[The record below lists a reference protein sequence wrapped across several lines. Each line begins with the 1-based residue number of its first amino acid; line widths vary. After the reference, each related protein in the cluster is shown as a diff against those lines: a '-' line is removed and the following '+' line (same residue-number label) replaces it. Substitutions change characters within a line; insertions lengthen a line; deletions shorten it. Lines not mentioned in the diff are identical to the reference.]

1 MMVNAPQ
8 PRPIDR
14 PDQLASLASPLRQE
28 IVDVISAAG
37 PCAIADVAGLLG
49 RPADRLYFHF
59 KHLCACGL
67 LREVDSRK
75 NGRHVAAVFD
85 LAHRPMRLKYR
96 PQDAANVEGVR
107 GVFDGVLRLARRD
120 FRRALE
126 SGEAVVEGATRD
138 TWGGRVKGW
147 LTDAQIKEVNQKV
160 EEIWQLVGSARPR
173 PGARPIALTLALAPE
188 SDTSAGAAARSGRK
202 QAERS
207 TRT

>member
-1 MMVNAPQ
+1 MMAKAPQ
-8 PRPIDR
+8 PRRIDR
-14 PDQLASLASPLRQE
+14 PDQLASLASPLRLE

-37 PCAIADVAGLLG
+37 PSAIADVAALLG

-59 KHLCACGL
+59 KDLCACGL

-85 LAHRPMRLKYR
+85 LAHRPMRLRYR
-96 PQDAANVEGVR
+96 PRDPANVEGVR

-126 SGEAVVEGATRD
+126 SGEAVVDGATRD

-147 LTDAQIKEVNQKV
+147 LTDAQIKQVNQKV
-160 EEIWQLVGSARPR
+160 EELWQLVGSARPR
-173 PGARPIALTLALAPE
+173 PGARPIALTFVLVPDQ
-188 SDTSAGAAARSGRK
+188 STSAHPTRASQTKPRRPRS
-202 QAERS
+202 
-207 TRT
+207 